1 MTSESTPEFGHLGRY
16 ELLARLAT
24 GGMGE
29 IFLARLEGAAGFEKL
44 YVIKR
49 ILPHLADDPRF
60 RTMLIDEARIA
71 SKMSH
76 PNICQVY
83 ELGESEG
90 QLFIAMEYLE
100 GVTLLPILRRAAKTD
115 KPLALGLV
123 AGILQQ
129 TCDALHYA
137 HELKE
142 RDGTAL
148 NVIHRDVTPSNLF
161 ATGTGIIKVLDF
173 GIAKVKNASQNTE
186 AGTVKG
192 KYAYMAPEQLRSET
206 ITQRVDVFSVA
217 VVVYEMLALRRLF
230 QRKTDYLTFRAV
242 MELPIPN
249 IREFRPDLPPQ
260 LGEMMARALERE
272 PQNRFAS
279 ARQLASAFQDA
290 ILGHARP
297 WSAAE
302 ISDYIH
308 SNFGT
313 ELRSQDATIS
323 AVTTNDDGGGL
334 SRVQTAP
341 AFRAESNRDEYG
353 FDGDKDDDEED
364 FPSIETD
371 VHQLARISR
380 STDHATPTALSR
392 PAAHGDLVIDS
403 GFRPTM
409 PLVTLRHN
417 GNDGGVTMPIFNVA
431 TAPMS
436 AAPSGA
442 QQWLWPI
449 LAIVIVAVGGAI
461 AWLVISRRPTTPIAP
476 PVVIVQSSTDNPPSA
491 SVDAAVAIAVG
502 PTDATV
508 AVAPTDASDPVPPP
522 TDSGSGKQATPTPR
536 ILHDDNEIAAAIT
549 NHLNAHKSAMSRCS
563 DEHRDDLTGVDA
575 LNLSLQVNA
584 SGRATDAELSPA
596 SLAFTKAGA
605 CILGVARSIDYG
617 RFDRAVK
624 FTLPIRVK

>member
-83 ELGESEG
+83 ELGESDG

-100 GVTLLPILRRAAKTD
+100 GVTLLPILRRAAKAD

-123 AGILQQ
+123 AGIVQQ

-142 RDGTAL
+142 RDGTPL

-260 LGEMMARALERE
+260 LGEMMSRALERE

-308 SNFGT
+308 SNFAT

-323 AVTTNDDGGGL
+323 AVTTSDDGGGL

-341 AFRAESNRDEYG
+341 AFRPESNRDEYG
-353 FDGDKDDDEED
+353 FEVDDDSDDDED

-380 STDHATPTALSR
+380 STDHATPTALTR
-392 PAAHGDLVIDS
+392 PAVHGDLVVDG

-417 GNDGGVTMPIFNVA
+417 TGDGGVTMPIFNVA

-436 AAPSGA
+436 APPSA
-442 QQWLWPI
+442 QQWLWPV
-449 LAIVIVAVGGAI
+449 LAIVIVAVGGAL
-461 AWLVISRRPTTPIAP
+461 AWLVISRRPTTPVAP
-476 PVVIVQSSTDNPPSA
+476 PVVIVQSAADNVA
-491 SVDAAVAIAVG
+491 ADAAVVPVVAMTA
-502 PTDATV
+502 TDAAA
-508 AVAPTDASDPVPPP
+508 AVAPDSTDVTPP
-522 TDSGSGKQATPTPR
+522 TTESGSTKLAQPPR
-536 ILHDDNEIAAAIT
+536 VLHDDNEIAAAIT
-549 NHLNAHKSAMSRCS
+549 GRLSAHKSAMSKCS
-563 DEHRDDLTGVDA
+563 DEHHGDLTGVDA
-575 LNLSLQVNA
+575 LNLTLQVSA
-584 SGRATDAELSPA
+584 SGRATDAELAPA
-596 SLAFTKAGA
+596 SLAFTKAGT

-617 RFDRAVK
+617 HFDRAVK